1 MVSGIRGL
9 PWCAA
14 CLALLTGAASAQTA
28 AILIPGAGGPV
39 PIDFLMRNRGAFAS
53 AGVETFVATSPQ
65 EAVSVA
71 AKIKAA
77 NRRVVIVGMSR
88 GGMMAAG
95 ALSMGA
101 RVDGVVFV
109 STGLDQARQRI
120 GSPTRL
126 PQALVVH
133 HRDDSCSLTRP
144 QEVAGFAAWSGG
156 RARVA
161 WIDTQGREPP
171 NPCGPR
177 GAHGFYMQDGPAV
190 RAILSFVR

>member
-1 MVSGIRGL
+1 MFSGVRVI
-9 PWCAA
+9 ASSA
-14 CLALLTGAASAQTA
+14 ICLALLASAASAQTA

-53 AGVETFVATSPQ
+53 AGVQTFVATSPK
-65 EAVSVA
+65 EAVVVA

-77 NRRVVIVGMSR
+77 NRRVVMVGMSR
-88 GGMMAAG
+88 GGRMAAG
-95 ALSMGA
+95 ALAMGA
-101 RVDGVVFV
+101 KVDGVVFV

-120 GSPTRL
+120 GSPSRL
-126 PQALVVH
+126 PSTLVVH
-133 HRDDSCSLTRP
+133 HRNDGCDRTRP
-144 QEVAGFAAWSGG
+144 QEVAGFVTWSGG

-161 WIDTQGREPP
+161 WIDTQGREAP